1 MNENFDLN
9 TETFGEQQKS
19 RIKSFVYRVP
29 YGFNEK
35 SYNES
40 REIKKISRL
49 SGASFLCLLIFSSLL
64 KYILPLLFAVAGFS
78 LEKTREILS
87 DAYVLQFIQILASV
101 SMFIIPFALFFKVG
115 GYKISKIIDF
125 SLPKTKNWFAFILMG
140 ISFCAFTNIA
150 VSIAGSIFESFGVNY
165 DVDFGENP
173 TGIFGVILTVLSTAV
188 IPPLVEEFACRGVL
202 LGALRK
208 FGDGFAIMVSAIMF
222 GLMHGNFQQAPFAFL
237 IGLVLGFITVK
248 CGSIW
253 PAILIHAYNN
263 LSSVIFQYAFA
274 DVSVNMQSIIYTF
287 YLTICLLLGIVG
299 LIFLKND
306 KYAFKISPSNTESGE
321 EQKYKWFF
329 LTEITLF
336 VILICIYDALKYFKF

>member
-1 MNENFDLN
+1 MNKNFDLN
-9 TETFGEQQKS
+9 TETFGEQPKN
-19 RIKSFVYRVP
+19 RIKSFVYRAP

-64 KYILPLLFAVAGFS
+64 KYILPLLFAVTGFS

-101 SMFIIPFALFFKVG
+101 SMFIIPFALFFKIG

-125 SLPKTKNWFAFILMG
+125 SLQKKKNWFAFILMG

-150 VSIAGSIFESFGVNY
+150 VSIAGSIFESVGVDY
-165 DVDFGENP
+165 DVNFPEDP
-173 TGIFGVILTVLSTAV
+173 TGIFGVTLTVLSTAV

-202 LGALRK
+202 LGSLRK

-222 GLMHGNFQQAPFAFL
+222 GLIHGNFQQAPFAFL
-237 IGLVLGFITVK
+237 VGLILGFVTVK
-248 CGSIW
+248 CDSIW
-253 PAILIHAYNN
+253 PAIIIHAYNN
-263 LSSVIFQYAFA
+263 LSSVIFQYIFM
-274 DVSVNMQSIIYTF
+274 DMPIISQNIIYTF
-287 YLTICLLLGIVG
+287 YLTICLLVGLCG

-306 KYAFKISPSNTESGE
+306 KNVFKLTPANTENSE
-321 EQKYKWFF
+321 KQKYKWFF